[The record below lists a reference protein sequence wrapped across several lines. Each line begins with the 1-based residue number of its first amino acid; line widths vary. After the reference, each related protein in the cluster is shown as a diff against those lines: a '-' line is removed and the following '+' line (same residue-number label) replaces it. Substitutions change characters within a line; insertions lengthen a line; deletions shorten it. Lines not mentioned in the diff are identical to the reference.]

1 MRRRCLL
8 ALVAL
13 LTLSDAARAAEGSTI
28 VGVQASVAGGPW
40 IGTSNQEIDAE
51 LAGVDWPELPAV
63 APEFQVRFGLTVF
76 DATLDLHF
84 QGNDQRV
91 EGTSD
96 EREGLEHHRVAIGAD
111 LGYRFRLGRIFTLSP
126 FVGIGSVTSTLCLAG
141 QPDAT
146 SSPSSPPFEQ
156 VLRNP
161 GLGMCLKSAEIGLDA
176 GLGFAANMR
185 FEFERQKG
193 QALAGYL
200 SVGPRVGFTQPLGS
214 ARTWEQASS
223 ELSVDL
229 PAFEGPKAPMAG
241 VFVGIEAQFR
251 FSLEA
256 VP

>member
-1 MRRRCLL
+1 LRRRCLL

-13 LTLSDAARAAEGSTI
+13 LALSDIARAAEGSTI

-40 IGTSNQEIDAE
+40 LGTSHQETDAE
-51 LAGVDWPELPAV
+51 LTRAGWPELPAV
-63 APEFQVRFGLTVF
+63 APEFQIRFGLTVF
-76 DATLDLHF
+76 NATLDLHF
-84 QGNDQRV
+84 QGTGQRV
-91 EGTSD
+91 EGSA
-96 EREGLEHHRVAIGAD
+96 EEKEGLEHHRVAIGAD

-126 FVGIGSVTSTLCLAG
+126 FVGVGSVTSTLCLAG
-141 QPDAT
+141 QPDGT
-146 SSPSSPPFEQ
+146 SSTSSPPFEQ

-161 GLGMCLKSAEIGLDA
+161 GLGMCLEAAEIGLDA

-200 SVGPRVGFTQPLGS
+200 SVGPRFSFTQPLGS

-223 ELSVDL
+223 ELTVDL
-229 PAFEGPKAPMAG
+229 PAFEGPKAPLAG

-256 VP
+256 AP